1 MCVAPHAFGFD
12 TGLLC
17 THSIPAG
24 TTIAPATMSD
34 STCPRPGAG
43 VRACARD
50 PTLSP
55 GQCLSYACAAC
66 AVQHTLAIS
75 MPCRY
80 EGASTR
86 ADSGSTRLSTG
97 KRPHNDAY
105 TLGVTV
111 YLLPQPAGRC
121 VSTNNRGA
129 EEQSRTKCFFPS
141 GPLPRDALGGCN
153 GERACCAAVCPSDGH
168 GLPGEACVR
177 PRLPGEACIHPR
189 PHTRTCFPWHP
200 LASLGDTY
208 TSSARCKTRLVRTL
222 SSESSP
228 LHAENR
234 PATVIVNVN
243 VNVNVNNLYSRW
255 ARS

>member
-43 VRACARD
+43 VRACARN

-141 GPLPRDALGGCN
+141 GPLPRDARVVATESVHAVQQCALPMGTVYRGRHACAPVYQGKHASTHGRTHAHASLG
-153 GERACCAAVCPSDGH
+153 
-168 GLPGEACVR
+168 
-177 PRLPGEACIHPR
+177 I
-189 PHTRTCFPWHP
+189 PWHP
-200 LASLGDTY
+200 LAIRTHR
-208 TSSARCKTRLVRTL
+208 APVVRPG
-222 SSESSP
+222 SCA
-228 LHAENR
+228 H
-234 PATVIVNVN
+234 
-243 VNVNVNNLYSRW
+243 
-255 ARS
+255 